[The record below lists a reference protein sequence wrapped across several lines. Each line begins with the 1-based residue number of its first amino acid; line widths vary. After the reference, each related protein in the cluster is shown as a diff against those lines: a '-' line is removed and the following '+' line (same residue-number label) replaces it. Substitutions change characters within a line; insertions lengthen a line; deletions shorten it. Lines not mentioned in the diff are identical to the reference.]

1 MSLVDRIAKIGPAFK
16 RVNDALLKNTIEP
29 WARRGG
35 GVLGTVTGAVAGK
48 AIDLVNAARKV
59 DYKSIGKAGLEKGK
73 RGLGYTLA
81 DLTDEAEK
89 IGRSGSLLRKQLL
102 GDAPITTNYFG
113 PDSKITKLAKK
124 TALFRRDDSSI
135 ILGAKATP
143 LGIGVIGAGML
154 VAGSGKATK
163 NYMQSLRGTNDG
175 TLRSNAPINTYAQ
188 GQQVSSH
195 QIGHS
200 YANNAGATGDLVFA
214 LHNQRKTGIY

>member
-16 RVNDALLKNTIEP
+16 KVNDALLQKNVVP
-29 WARRGG
+29 WAKRGG
-35 GVLGTVTGAVAGK
+35 GILGMAANAVAGK

-73 RGLGYTLA
+73 HGVGYTIYGLSN
-81 DLTDEAEK
+81 EAEF
-89 IGRSGSLLRKQLL
+89 IGRSTSLLRKQLL

-124 TALFRRDDSSI
+124 TALFTRDESSVL
-135 ILGAKATP
+135 LGVRATP
-143 LGIGVIGAGML
+143 LGVGVIGTGALIAGT
-154 VAGSGKATK
+154 GKAAN

-175 TLRSNAPINTYAQ
+175 TLRTNAPINTYAQ
-188 GQQVSSH
+188 GQQVSG
-195 QIGHS
+195 QQMGHS

-214 LHNQRKTGIY
+214 LHNQRKRGIY